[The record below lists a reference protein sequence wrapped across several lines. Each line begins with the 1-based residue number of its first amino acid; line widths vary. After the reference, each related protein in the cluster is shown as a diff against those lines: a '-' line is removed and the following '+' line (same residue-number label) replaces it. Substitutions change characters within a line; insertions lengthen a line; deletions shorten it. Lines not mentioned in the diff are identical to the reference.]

1 MGFCPDAAAS
11 RQLTEMRSLL
21 HFILACLAFTSPA
34 SALNS
39 LNVETLCELV
49 ATAGALSGTLLA
61 LSIRRMTRSA
71 AKLCA
76 KGVVDRIRPL
86 TSRLMTRA

>member
-1 MGFCPDAAAS
+1 MGFCPDAATS
-11 RQLTEMRSLL
+11 RWLIAMRGRLSLFLT
-21 HFILACLAFTSPA
+21 CLAFVGPA
-34 SALNS
+34 NASDS
-39 LNVETLCELV
+39 VTVETLCELV

-76 KGVVDRIRPL
+76 KGVADRIRPL
-86 TSRLMTRA
+86 KSRVMTRA